1 MAKVARESLELCKRV
16 DSLLQKATGDPDSL
30 YEYAVENDEITKY
43 AFLARAV
50 VRELIN
56 PSPEL
61 LAAIADIE
69 EEFAEYAN
77 QVEAVENDEDD
88 DDEDDDDEDDEDED
102 DDDDEEEDE

>member
-1 MAKVARESLELCKRV
+1 MAKVALESLELCKRV

-61 LAAIADIE
+61 LAAIAGIE

-77 QVEAVENDEDD
+77 QVEAVED
-88 DDEDDDDEDDEDED
+88 DDEDEDEDEDDEDE
-102 DDDDEEEDE
+102 EEDE

>member
-1 MAKVARESLELCKRV
+1 MAKVAHESLELCKRV
-16 DSLLQKATGDPDSL
+16 DSLLQKATADPDAF

-50 VRELIN
+50 TRELID

-61 LAAIADIE
+61 MAAIAEIE

-77 QVEAVENDEDD
+77 QVEAVENDE
-88 DDEDDDDEDDEDED
+88 EDDEEDE
-102 DDDDEEEDE
+102 EEEDE

>member
-1 MAKVARESLELCKRV
+1 
-16 DSLLQKATGDPDSL
+16 LLQKATADPDAF

-50 VRELIN
+50 IRELIN

-61 LAAIADIE
+61 LAAIAEIE

-77 QVEAVENDEDD
+77 QVEAVENDE
-88 DDEDDDDEDDEDED
+88 EDE
-102 DDDDEEEDE
+102 EEEDE

>member
-1 MAKVARESLELCKRV
+1 MAKVAHESLELCKRI
-16 DSLLQKATGDPDSL
+16 DSLLQKATADPDAF

-50 VRELIN
+50 TRELID

-61 LAAIADIE
+61 LAAIAEIE

-77 QVEAVENDEDD
+77 QFEAVEKDE
-88 DDEDDDDEDDEDED
+88 E
-102 DDDDEEEDE
+102 DDEEEEDE

>member
-1 MAKVARESLELCKRV
+1 MTKVAHESLELCKRI
-16 DSLLQKATGDPDSL
+16 DSLLQKATADPDAF

-50 VRELIN
+50 TRELID

-61 LAAIADIE
+61 MAAIAEIE

-77 QVEAVENDEDD
+77 QVEAVENDE
-88 DDEDDDDEDDEDED
+88 E
-102 DDDDEEEDE
+102 DEEEDE

>member
-1 MAKVARESLELCKRV
+1 MAKVAHESLELCKRV
-16 DSLLQKATGDPDSL
+16 DSLLQKATADPDAF

-50 VRELIN
+50 TRELIN

-61 LAAIADIE
+61 LAAIAEIE

-77 QVEAVENDEDD
+77 QVEAVENDE
-88 DDEDDDDEDDEDED
+88 EDEE
-102 DDDDEEEDE
+102 EEEDE

>member
-16 DSLLQKATGDPDSL
+16 DSLLQKAATDPDSF
-30 YEYAVENDEITKY
+30 YEYAVENDAITKY

-50 VRELIN
+50 TRELIN

-61 LAAIADIE
+61 LAAIAEIE

-77 QVEAVENDEDD
+77 QVEAAENDEDY
-88 DDEDDDDEDDEDED
+88 EDDE
-102 DDDDEEEDE
+102 DDEEEDE

>member
-1 MAKVARESLELCKRV
+1 MAKVAQESLDLCKRV
-16 DSLLQKATGDPDSL
+16 DSLLHKAIADPDSF
-30 YEYAVENDEITKY
+30 YEYAVENDEITRY

-56 PSPEL
+56 PQPEL
-61 LAAIADIE
+61 IAAIARIE

-88 DDEDDDDEDDEDED
+88 DDDEVE
-102 DDDDEEEDE
+102 EEEDE

>member
-1 MAKVARESLELCKRV
+1 M
-16 DSLLQKATGDPDSL
+16 LQKATADPDAF

-50 VRELIN
+50 TRELID

-61 LAAIADIE
+61 LAAIAEIE

-77 QVEAVENDEDD
+77 QVEAVENDE
-88 DDEDDDDEDDEDED
+88 E
-102 DDDDEEEDE
+102 DEEEDE

>member
-1 MAKVARESLELCKRV
+1 MTKVAQESLDLCKRV
-16 DSLLQKATGDPDSL
+16 DSLLQKATADPDSF
-30 YEYAVENDEITKY
+30 YEYAVENDEITRY

-56 PSPEL
+56 PQPEL
-61 LAAIADIE
+61 IAAIARIE

-88 DDEDDDDEDDEDED
+88 DDDEVE
-102 DDDDEEEDE
+102 EEEDE

>member
-16 DSLLQKATGDPDSL
+16 DSLLQKATADPDSF
-30 YEYAVENDEITKY
+30 YEYAMDNDEITKY

-50 VRELIN
+50 VRALID

-61 LAAIADIE
+61 LAAIAEIE

-77 QVEAVENDEDD
+77 QVEAVAD
-88 DDEDDDDEDDEDED
+88 DDEDDDDDDDEEDEE
-102 DDDDEEEDE
+102 DEEEDE

>member
-1 MAKVARESLELCKRV
+1 MAKVAHDSLELCKRV
-16 DSLLQKATGDPDSL
+16 DSLLQKATADPDAF

-50 VRELIN
+50 TRELID

-61 LAAIADIE
+61 MSAIAEIE

-77 QVEAVENDEDD
+77 QVEAVENDEEG
-88 DDEDDDDEDDEDED
+88 DE
-102 DDDDEEEDE
+102 EEEDE